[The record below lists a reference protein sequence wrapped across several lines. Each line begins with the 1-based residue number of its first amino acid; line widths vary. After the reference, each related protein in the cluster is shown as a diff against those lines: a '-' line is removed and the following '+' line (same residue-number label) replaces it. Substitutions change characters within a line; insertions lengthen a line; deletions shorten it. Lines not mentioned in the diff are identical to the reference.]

1 MLFDQWRLHPD
12 SGDELELSSPLL
24 RRAAHRR
31 GVRDAQS
38 ARLFFDPS
46 IDDLHEARL
55 IHGMD
60 GACERIERAIRSREP
75 ILIYGDYDV
84 DGVTSIVLLRA
95 VIRKLGGDAGYVVPH
110 RLIHGYG
117 LKTEVIESV
126 LQAKA
131 IKLVITVD
139 CGISSVEPVRSA
151 LDRGIDVIVTD
162 HHLPPG
168 TLPDAVALLNPKIDG
183 SAYPFPDLAGAGVAF
198 KLGCELL
205 RRANDRMPVESLIK
219 IAAIGT
225 IADVA
230 PLVGENRVIAKLGLA
245 GLESTTNRGLRA
257 LLDECGIQGAPKA
270 SDIGF
275 RVGPRINAAGRLQSA
290 DTAIELFSARTD
302 GEARAMAKELSRLN
316 SERQTKEKE
325 LLQAADAMIAA
336 LPAIPAAIVLAAEGW
351 HRGVVGLCAGR
362 IAQKHN
368 RPTLVIA
375 IENGKAVG
383 SGRSIPSIDLH
394 ASMEKHHELFEHF
407 GGHSHA
413 CGFTMQSDLV
423 PELARRLAGD
433 LATLPVEHF
442 AREAVVDGELTLAEL
457 DTALLAAIDR
467 FEPFGAENPR
477 ITALVRD
484 VEVLSTREFAA
495 DCHEIMLK
503 QGSAIARAV
512 LWRSS
517 AAVKPLLTPGTRVD
531 LLVHPDFDSYHRAP
545 RLEIVDAKAA
555 VVDPLGERKT

>member
-1 MLFDQWRLHPD
+1 MLFDRWTLHR
-12 SGDELELSSPLL
+12 GETGGLELRSKLL
-24 RRAAHRR
+24 RSAAHRR
-31 GVRDAQS
+31 GIVGAGDARVYFS
-38 ARLFFDPS
+38 PELS
-46 IDDLHEARL
+46 DLHDARL

-60 GACERIERAIRSREP
+60 GACMRIERAIEAGEP

-95 VIRKLGGDAGYVVPH
+95 VIHRLRGKVGYVIPH

-126 LQAKA
+126 LRDKA
-131 IKLVITVD
+131 IGLVITVD
-139 CGISSVEPVRSA
+139 CGISSVEPVQRA
-151 LDRGIDVIVTD
+151 LERGIDVIVTD

-168 TLPDAVALLNPKIDG
+168 ILPDAVALLNPKIDG
-183 SAYPFPDLAGAGVAF
+183 CAYPYPDLAGAGVAF

-205 RRANDRMPVESLIK
+205 RRAGNSMPIESLLK

-230 PLVGENRVIAKLGLA
+230 PLSGENRVIAKLGLE

-257 LLDECGIQGAPKA
+257 LFAECGIRPGSAPKA

-275 RVGPRINAAGRLQSA
+275 RIGPRINAAGRLASA

-302 GEARAMAKELSRLN
+302 DEARLLAKELSRLN
-316 SERQTKEKE
+316 SERQETEKE
-325 LLQAADAMIAA
+325 LLTAADAMIETKG
-336 LPAIPAAIVLAAEGW
+336 PIPAAIVLASEGW

-375 IENGKAVG
+375 IGDGRAVG
-383 SGRSIPSIDLH
+383 SGRSIAPIDLH
-394 ASMEKHHELFEHF
+394 AAMQKHEELFEHF

-413 CGFTMQSDLV
+413 CGFSMRPELV
-423 PELARRLAGD
+423 PELERRLVSD
-433 LATLPVEHF
+433 LGSLPPETF
-442 AREAVVDGELTLAEL
+442 MREALVDGELDLSEL
-457 DTALLAAIDR
+457 DAALIDALER
-467 FEPFGAENPR
+467 FEPFGAANPR

-484 VEVLSTREFAA
+484 VEILSTREFAS
-495 DCHEIMLK
+495 DCYEVMLR
-503 QGSAIARAV
+503 QGKTVARAV
-512 LWRSS
+512 LWRSAS
-517 AAVKPLLTPGTRVD
+517 LLKVLLSRGARVD
-531 LLVHPDFDSYHRAP
+531 VLAHPEMDTYWKAP
-545 RLEIVDAKAA
+545 RLEIVDMAHVGKF
-555 VVDPLGERKT
+555 DI